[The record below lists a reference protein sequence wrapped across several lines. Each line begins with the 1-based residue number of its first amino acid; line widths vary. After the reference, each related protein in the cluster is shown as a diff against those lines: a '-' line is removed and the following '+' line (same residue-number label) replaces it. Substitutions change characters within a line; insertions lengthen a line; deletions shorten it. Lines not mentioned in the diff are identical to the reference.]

1 MNFDGPI
8 SNFNNILSEMSHDV
22 YDAFLSSIIALV
34 SSIFLYTK
42 VHINHCNLSLESL
55 MHILINLIP

>member
-8 SNFNNILSEMSHDV
+8 SNFNNILSEMSQVV
-22 YDAFLSSIIALV
+22 YVYFFSSCIQYP
-34 SSIFLYTK
+34 SDHKSCT
-42 VHINHCNLSLESL
+42 LSLESL